1 MKMGGGI
8 KWHKCAEV
16 PEDLDGSLMLQ
27 LVFHRPVNLCGSY
40 MTQLMPQISWHGTSS
55 GHLSQCLS
63 CAVAFPYSTNHRVYT
78 SPTTR

>member
-1 MKMGGGI
+1 MKMEGGI

-40 MTQLMPQISWHGTSS
+40 MTQLMPRLAGMA
-55 GHLSQCLS
+55 HLLGI
-63 CAVAFPYSTNHRVYT
+63 FPNV
-78 SPTTR
+78 